1 MLVLAAALSVLSA
14 VKLPLAFDDDVVR
27 FLPADDVEVEQMN
40 RILKRFGGM
49 NVALVG
55 VETQDDL
62 FKPERLAYVR
72 ELAKRLRDTPEVQH
86 VTALTELAVIAGDN
100 GAQRDLVP
108 TDIPTDSAALAAI
121 RADVLALD
129 YLVGSVVAADG
140 SSTRLV
146 CQIKEELE
154 KVHLSPK
161 VAAEKVRSIVDSVP
175 KPPGITIHFAGAPFI
190 AEAAANGSQED
201 LARLAPFVL
210 AIILGLVLL
219 SLRSA
224 RAAVLTL
231 ITVGL
236 GILWALGAMAW
247 LGQPLTL
254 VSSSL
259 PVILVTLGAAYPVHL
274 LVWYLTQGGSVEDML
289 VSVGWPVL
297 VSALTAIAGFVSFLT
312 MDLAPMREFGWQLA
326 LGTALSL
333 VVAMVVLPA
342 ALYLWP
348 MPARRMHERGTRFD
362 ALLGRFALACRKAR
376 WWILSASAVATI
388 VLAIQIPNVEV
399 RMDTRSFFAE
409 GSEPDRAD
417 RFMADRFGGSVFL
430 QVLVVG
436 DISEPAVLGRIAA
449 FEDRVS
455 AVAGVTHIESIT
467 RVISVVHE
475 GMKGTRRLGATRE
488 ENEQYAFLAASSDG
502 AVKLLIDPSRKGA
515 LLNVA
520 IGGFDTAV
528 ARRVTG
534 EIRDIARTA
543 LAGHVAT
550 VPRSPTHAPAVLR
563 DAAERVAG
571 LAGLGPEA
579 VAKIQ
584 AALDPG
590 GLDQKAIRDAV
601 LASLGRTITEDGMI
615 ALREGATLGPLA
627 DAIAHELVALQLS
640 PERFVALIK
649 PSVAPSELE
658 DAEGF
663 LRSAR
668 YVHTQVGK
676 DAHPLIE
683 GAIEAHVG
691 AIIGT
696 ALSKS
701 RALRV
706 AAIVEDT
713 LQPTWVVAGDAAAG
727 AAGNAAPGASAVEVT
742 VSGYPILQEAMTQSV
757 RRNQLSSSLTS
768 LPLVFL
774 ILLVLFRSWVAG
786 LIGLVPS
793 VLTLAIIYGVMG
805 LVPDELPLEL
815 TSAMLASIALGTGVD
830 YAVHFLYRY
839 RRIGLEAAMRT
850 SGRSIL
856 ISAAE
861 ITAGFAVLAWATIAP
876 VARFGVLTAATMLVA
891 GLATVILL
899 PGLLGWWKPRVEVTQ
914 NLVEAACTLPIT
926 TSPAGSGA
934 PSLDLPSSNVASRKA
949 SRPEP

>member
-1 MLVLAAALSVLSA
+1 
-14 VKLPLAFDDDVVR
+14 
-27 FLPADDVEVEQMN
+27 
-40 RILKRFGGM
+40 
-49 NVALVG
+49 
-55 VETQDDL
+55 
-62 FKPERLAYVR
+62 
-72 ELAKRLRDTPEVQH
+72 
-86 VTALTELAVIAGDN
+86 
-100 GAQRDLVP
+100 
-108 TDIPTDSAALAAI
+108 
-121 RADVLALD
+121 
-129 YLVGSVVAADG
+129 
-140 SSTRLV
+140 
-146 CQIKEELE
+146 
-154 KVHLSPK
+154 
-161 VAAEKVRSIVDSVP
+161 
-175 KPPGITIHFAGAPFI
+175 
-190 AEAAANGSQED
+190 
-201 LARLAPFVL
+201 
-210 AIILGLVLL
+210 
-219 SLRSA
+219 
-224 RAAVLTL
+224 
-231 ITVGL
+231 
-236 GILWALGAMAW
+236 MAW
-247 LGQPLTL
+247 LGEPLTL

-274 LVWYLTQGGSVEDML
+274 LVWYLTQGGSVEGML

-297 VSALTAIAGFVSFLT
+297 VSSLTSIAGFVSFLT

-348 MPARRMHERGTRFD
+348 MPARRMQLRETRFD

-376 WWILSASAVATI
+376 WWILSASAIAAI

-436 DISEPAVLGRIAA
+436 DIRAPAVLGRIAA

-455 AVAGVTHIESIT
+455 AVVGVTHIDSIA
-467 RVISVVHE
+467 RVIAVVRE
-475 GMKGTRRLGATRE
+475 GMTGARRLGRTRE
-488 ENEQYAFLAASSDG
+488 ENALYGGLARRSDG
-502 AVKLLIDPSRKGA
+502 SVRLLVEESWEGT

-520 IGGFDTAV
+520 IGGFDTAI
-528 ARRVTG
+528 ARRVTSD
-534 EIRDIARTA
+534 IREIARTN
-543 LAGHVAT
+543 LKGYVAD
-550 VPRSPTHAPAVLR
+550 VPRTPAQAPEVLR
-563 DAAERVAG
+563 DAAERIAG
-571 LAGLGPEA
+571 LAGLPADA

-584 AALDPG
+584 AALDPT
-590 GLDQKAIRDAV
+590 GLDRAKIAEVVAAMLAKTITVKETDDQMLVRRAN
-601 LASLGRTITEDGMI
+601 ASLG
-615 ALREGATLGPLA
+615 PLT
-627 DAIAHELVALQLS
+627 DAVVDELVALRLS
-640 PERFVALIK
+640 SDRFVGLVK
-649 PSVAPSELE
+649 TVVEPSELV
-658 DAEGF
+658 DAESFAKG
-663 LRSAR
+663 AR
-668 YVHTQVGK
+668 VIHSQIAQEVY
-676 DAHPLIE
+676 PLVE
-683 GAIEAHVG
+683 GAIGAHVN
-691 AIIGT
+691 AIVGE
-696 ALSKS
+696 LPNS
-701 RALRV
+701 RAVRI

-713 LQPTWVVAGDAAAG
+713 MQPSWVVATP
-727 AAGNAAPGASAVEVT
+727 NAEPGASAVEVT

-768 LPLVFL
+768 LPLIFL

-805 LVPDELPLEL
+805 LVPDDLPLEL

-839 RRIGLEAAMRT
+839 QRIGLEAAMRT

-899 PGLLGWWKPRVEVTQ
+899 PGLLGWWKPRVGVTQ

-926 TSPAGSGA
+926 TSSGTTSPAGSGA
-934 PSLDLPSSNVASRKA
+934 PAMDLPTSNVASRKA
-949 SRPEP
+949 ARPEP